1 METDGALKSDLMN
14 YLNKSNQP
22 EKKRRFF
29 PTRPRARRGRGQTT
43 TDRFIM
49 AALSTSSVTRNASL
63 AFIGAGKEKN
73 AMKLE
78 EEPVCSLGLFAS
90 SFLGVPCPMPCHRSP
105 ASGPSNNI
113 ERLRRAPSFSSITTS
128 TAARRRN
135 PARICRRTTCSPGRL
150 SRPRP
155 GDLSHSRRPHSSP
168 RRPPKRGAIL
178 RARRAPPKAPLHLA
192 LRGAKSR
199 EPKAVPAALTDCSSQ
214 GLDA

>member
-1 METDGALKSDLMN
+1 MN

-135 PARICRRTTCSPGRL
+135 PARICRRTTCSRRRL
-150 SRPRP
+150 SRPLP
-155 GDLSHSRRPHSSP
+155 GDPSPSRRPHSSP
-168 RRPPKRGAIL
+168 RRPPKRGATL
-178 RARRAPPKAPLHLA
+178 RARRAPPKGLRLA